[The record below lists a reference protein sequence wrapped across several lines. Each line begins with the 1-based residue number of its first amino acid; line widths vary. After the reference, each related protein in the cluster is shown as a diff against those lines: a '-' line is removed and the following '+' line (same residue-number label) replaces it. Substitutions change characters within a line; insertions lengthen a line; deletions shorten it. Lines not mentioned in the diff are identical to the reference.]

1 MGWTNSKPWVW
12 AWVVARLVSLP
23 VLQHPCHQGQ
33 ARCRECWSHRGV
45 GDRATSVQPLDIN
58 MFPGG
63 SPDQGCPRGLWWR
76 HGPWTHTWPHW
87 QHRLGLH
94 HGCICQLWLLRT
106 CCFPPHTHTHP
117 QVFGSTSLHNAQTI
131 PLLFLSHLSTT
142 YLHMVWFPCE
152 QPLHGRLLGVSL
164 PAHAT

>member
-1 MGWTNSKPWVW
+1 M
-12 AWVVARLVSLP
+12 VSLP

-106 CCFPPHTHTHP
+106 GCFPPHTHTHTLKSLVP
-117 QVFGSTSLHNAQTI
+117 PLFIMLKPFHFSFCPTSPPHTCTWCGSPVSSHYMAGFWVSVCLPMLRDSR
-131 PLLFLSHLSTT
+131 PLF
-142 YLHMVWFPCE
+142 
-152 QPLHGRLLGVSL
+152 
-164 PAHAT
+164 